1 MSSSRPAERK
11 VVVTGVGVVS
21 PIGIGAETF
30 WKNIQ
35 AGSSGIKEIKILPG
49 VPVPHRVAGEVSDFD
64 KKHCGAAHKKSIK
77 VMCREIQLGVASAT
91 IALESAG
98 IGEGTVAPER
108 LGVEF
113 GANLMFS
120 PPDELASA
128 CYSCVP
134 ENEAEFHFEQWG
146 GRGMKDMTPLW
157 LLRYLPNMPACHIGI
172 AADARG
178 PNNSLTLEEASG
190 NLVLGEALRI
200 LARNHADVMI
210 AGSTGTRL
218 HPVKSVHAVM
228 WDKLADADLSDPAK
242 LSRPFDRNR
251 TGQIVAEGAATL
263 ILEEEEHARRRAVP
277 VLGRLLGAGS
287 ACVTSRD
294 GKPDIRRALV
304 LAMTA
309 ALRDAGI
316 APAEI
321 GHINTHG
328 LGSPEGDRWESLA
341 IRDVFGDCATK
352 VPVTAL
358 KSYLGNSGSGCGTL
372 EVAGSLLALR
382 QGVIPAT
389 LNFETPDPDC
399 PLNVVHG
406 AHLPTSNKTFLKLS
420 VTRMGQASAVVM
432 AGV

>member
-1 MSSSRPAERK
+1 MSSDRPAERK
-11 VVVTGVGVVS
+11 VVVTGIGVVS
-21 PIGIGAETF
+21 PIGIGAEPF
-30 WKNIQ
+30 WNSIQ
-35 AGSSGIKEIKILPG
+35 AGTSGIKQIQILPG
-49 VPVPHRVAGEVSDFD
+49 APVPHRVAGEITDFD

-91 IALESAG
+91 LAQESAG
-98 IGEGTVAPER
+98 IVEGAVAPER

-134 ENEAEFHFEQWG
+134 ENEEKFHFEQWG
-146 GRGMKDMTPLW
+146 AKGMKDMTPLW

-200 LARNHADVMI
+200 IARGHADIMI

-228 WDKLADADLSDPAK
+228 WDKLADADTSDPAK
-242 LSRPFDRNR
+242 LCRPFDRNR
-251 TGQIVAEGAATL
+251 TGQVVAEGAATL
-263 ILEEEEHARRRAVP
+263 ILEEEEHAKRRGASII
-277 VLGRLLGAGS
+277 GRLLGSGS

-294 GKPDIRRALV
+294 GKPDIRKALV
-304 LAMTA
+304 LAMKA

-321 GHINTHG
+321 GHINAHG
-328 LGSPEGDRWESLA
+328 LGSPEGDRWEYLA
-341 IRDVFGDCATK
+341 ISDVFGDQATK

-358 KSYLGNSGSGCGTL
+358 KSYFGNSGSGCATL
-372 EVAGSLLALR
+372 EIAGSLLGLKH
-382 QGVIPAT
+382 GVIPAT
-389 LNFETPDPDC
+389 LNFETPDPEC

-406 AHLPTSNKTFLKLS
+406 AHLPTTNKSFLKLS
-420 VTRMGQASAVVM
+420 VTRMGQASAVVL